1 MILINV
7 FNYHLFY
14 KFSFNFKLLIFIKI
28 KLIMKS
34 AKSAYSLSTNLASQ
48 YTERIHRVK
57 KQDLRINTEVSHRIK
72 SA

>member
-1 MILINV
+1 
-7 FNYHLFY
+7 
-14 KFSFNFKLLIFIKI
+14 
-28 KLIMKS
+28 MKS

-48 YTERIHRVK
+48 YTERIHRIK